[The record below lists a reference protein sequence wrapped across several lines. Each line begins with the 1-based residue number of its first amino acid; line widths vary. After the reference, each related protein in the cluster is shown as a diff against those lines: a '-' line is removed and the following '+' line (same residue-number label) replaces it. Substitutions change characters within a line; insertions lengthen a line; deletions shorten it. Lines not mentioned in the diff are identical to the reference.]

1 MNIDALLRK
10 IYAVYEGHGVAETLI
25 AYERT
30 FDGPSEEGFIDY
42 LYTIDG
48 DSEKRLLANK
58 MFMLLKGVKIE
69 DVKSFNVRTVH
80 KRNGAKV
87 LVDVRE
93 IYEKCASATDS
104 QEQADEL
111 FARAHILWHDGITTA
126 KLQESLIHTAR
137 SMISEKEP
145 VWEYVAAR
153 LLLEDLRQNVRATLD
168 TEYEYPKLQEVIDAG
183 IAARKMHPTFHLGY
197 DLDDLDEHIQW
208 DRDRLF
214 KYIGLQTWMDRYA
227 HTNADGDIIELPQ
240 HHFMI
245 VAMYLAQQ
253 EEDKQYWARRFYDM
267 LSQMHVM
274 AATPTLGNAATRV
287 HQLSSCFV
295 GTHDDSL
302 EGIMDAYR
310 VQALCSKFGGGLGW
324 DWTMVRSSG
333 RPIAGYS
340 GAAGGKV
347 PFLKIEN
354 DLMNAVDQLGR
365 RRGSL
370 TAYVAVWD
378 REVVDVLRMRDKGGE
393 ERRKAE
399 DLFPAIV
406 IDDLFMTRVL
416 NDEDITMF
424 SPDEVPMLN
433 ETYGKEFERWYLKY
447 ENDPGIEKV
456 TMRARDLWKEIM
468 MRAFHNGMPFMLFK
482 DAANRAHEYDGL
494 IRTSNLCMEIL
505 QTTEPTREY
514 VRLRHAG
521 SGEEK
526 EYYVKR
532 LVKMADGSF
541 VPAGRLMAGDRTDNG
556 TVESVEH
563 YSEGGL
569 FAICNLASVNLSR
582 YIFLSDEEREDA
594 IYAAMRMLDNVID
607 INIYVDERIE
617 KHAKLTRAVGLGV
630 MGEFEALVKKG
641 IQCGSEEHER
651 FLHEVY
657 GEIRKFAD
665 KASLRLAEER
675 GACRYSGKYR
685 NAYRLAIAPTATIS
699 ILCGTTPSIEP
710 PYKLTWYEENLSG
723 IIPCVA
729 PSYSQETAH
738 LFRTTLDIDNKR
750 AIELNAI
757 RQQYVDQGISF
768 NMFIDPD
775 KIEKLSE
782 ISDLYIKAW
791 EEGLKTVYYL
801 RSQAPDVRDTSIECE
816 GCQ

>member
-1 MNIDALLRK
+1 MNIDTLLRK
-10 IYAVYEGHGVAETLI
+10 IYSIYDGSGIAELAVEYA
-25 AYERT
+25 RT
-30 FDGPSEEGFIDY
+30 HANASEDGFVEL
-42 LYTIDG
+42 LYSFHD

-58 MFMLLKGVKIE
+58 MFMLLKGMKIE
-69 DVKSFNVRTVH
+69 TVKSFNVRTVH
-80 KRNGAKV
+80 KRSGAKV

-93 IYEKCASATDS
+93 IYEKCVAATDS
-104 QEQADEL
+104 QEQADKL

-145 VWEYVAAR
+145 AWEYVAAR
-153 LLLEDLRQNVRATLD
+153 LLLEDLRQNVRAILQTKH
-168 TEYEYPKLQEVIDAG
+168 EYPKLQEVIDAG

-197 DLDDLDEHIQW
+197 DLDDLDSYIQW

-227 HTNADGDIIELPQ
+227 HTNASEEIIELPQ

-253 EEDKQYWARRFYDM
+253 EKEKQHWAKRFYDM
-267 LSQMHVM
+267 LSQMYVM

-302 EGIMDAYR
+302 DGIMDAYR

-324 DWTMVRSSG
+324 DWTMVRSNG

-370 TAYVAVWD
+370 TAYVAIWD
-378 REVVDVLRMRDKGGE
+378 KEIVDILRMRDKGGE

-406 IDDLFMTRVL
+406 VDDLFMTRML
-416 NDEDITMF
+416 NDENIALF

-433 ETYGKEFERWYLKY
+433 ETYGKEFEQWYLKY
-447 ENDPGIEKV
+447 ESEPGIEKTIV
-456 TMRARDLWKEIM
+456 RARDLWKEVM

-514 VRLRHAG
+514 VHIRLD
-521 SGEEK
+521 SGEGK
-526 EYYVKR
+526 KYYVKR
-532 LVKMADGSF
+532 LVEMADGGF
-541 VPAGRLMAGDRTDNG
+541 VPAGRLMAGDKTSNG
-556 TVESVEH
+556 TVECIKR
-563 YSEGGL
+563 YTEGGL

-582 YIFLSDEEREDA
+582 YIFLSDDEREDA
-594 IYAAMRMLDNVID
+594 IYEAMRMLDNVID
-607 INIYVDERIE
+607 INIYVDERIK

-641 IQCGSEEHER
+641 IEWGSEEHEK

-665 KASLRLAEER
+665 KASLRLAKER
-675 GACRYSGKYR
+675 GACQYSGKYR

-699 ILCGTTPSIEP
+699 MLCGTTPSIEP

-723 IIPCVA
+723 VIPCVA
-729 PSYSQETAH
+729 PSYSPETAH
-738 LFRTTLDIDNKR
+738 LFKTTLDIDNAR

-791 EEGLKTVYYL
+791 KEGLKTVYYL
-801 RSQAPDVRDTSIECE
+801 RSQAPDVRDTSLECE